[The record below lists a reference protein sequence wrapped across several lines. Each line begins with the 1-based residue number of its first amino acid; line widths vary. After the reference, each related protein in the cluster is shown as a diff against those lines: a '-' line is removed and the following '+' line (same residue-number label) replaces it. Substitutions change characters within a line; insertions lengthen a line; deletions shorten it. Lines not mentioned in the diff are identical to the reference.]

1 MLKKRYSFVIA
12 DRSSGA
18 VRRFTLAVRPAL
30 TMAIGILA
38 FPVGLMIQTY
48 QSASAEIEQLQVRN
62 DALESENH
70 LYRAA
75 TTDLSGRITA
85 LQLAAQDLH
94 DRSIV
99 KPQLQR
105 AMERLAEIDGANGAA
120 SLRTVAL
127 NPSTEA
133 FGLLHDLLNVLDLQL
148 GVANVGVTQ
157 REALA
162 AAAPLNLPADGPVTG
177 RFGYRSDPFTGQR
190 SYHPAIDISTDYGQP
205 VVATADGSIVSAE
218 RSGAYGNLIEIDHGF
233 SRTTRYGHLSK
244 FAIAVGDQV
253 KRGQVIGF
261 AGATGRATGSH
272 VHYEVSVADRAVNP
286 LQLTSTRRSA
296 SAD

>member
-99 KPQLQR
+99 EPQLQR

-148 GVANVGVTQ
+148 GVATVGVTQ

-286 LQLTSTRRSA
+286 LQLTSTRRLA